1 MALIKIEKPIK
12 SGYTVYTRSGCM
24 YCNSAKTLLQNCHKK
39 KIINCD
45 EILKNNRDD
54 FINHME
60 GIIGKKYLLM
70 PMVFRDGVFI
80 GGYTELNAIFNKY

>member
-1 MALIKIEKPIK
+1 MLLGYTMALIKIEKPIK

-45 EILKNNRDD
+45 GMGHNFA
-54 FINHME
+54 FI
-60 GIIGKKYLLM
+60 YS
-70 PMVFRDGVFI
+70 
-80 GGYTELNAIFNKY
+80 